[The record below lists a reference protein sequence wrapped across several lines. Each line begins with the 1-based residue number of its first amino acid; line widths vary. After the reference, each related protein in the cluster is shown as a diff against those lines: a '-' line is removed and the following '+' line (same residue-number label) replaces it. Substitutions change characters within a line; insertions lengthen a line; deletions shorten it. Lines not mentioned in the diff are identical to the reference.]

1 MLQGQKLPS
10 YVIIATLCYIWIT
23 FLLMA
28 LLLRNWGVGRGRA
41 LSGIR
46 SCSAILLMGPGHDW
60 PKVTGLEWADP
71 PAQLGDGR
79 HSGFLE
85 EAAIQA
91 PSLALLQPFASPDSV
106 TEQQSQETE
115 TKTCPPLHPS
125 PSLIPEGRTKSGKW
139 PELKRRASVWLHYG
153 V

>member
-10 YVIIATLCYIWIT
+10 YVIIATLCYIWIN

-28 LLLRNWGVGRGRA
+28 LLLRNWGVGPGRA

-79 HSGFLE
+79 HSSFLE
-85 EAAIQA
+85 EAAIQR

-115 TKTCPPLHPS
+115 TKTCPACLPFTHP
-125 PSLIPEGRTKSGKW
+125 
-139 PELKRRASVWLHYG
+139 
-153 V
+153 